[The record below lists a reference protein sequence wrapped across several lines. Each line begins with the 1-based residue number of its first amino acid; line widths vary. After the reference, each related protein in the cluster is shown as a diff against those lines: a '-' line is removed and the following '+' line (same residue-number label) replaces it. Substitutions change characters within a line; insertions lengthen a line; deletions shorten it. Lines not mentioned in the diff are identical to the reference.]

1 MTGWLLRRI
10 AQAAVVVF
18 LMTLIVFVGLH
29 AIGNPVDILI
39 GQDVD
44 QVDRARIIAELGL
57 DKPLWQQYL
66 GFLNG
71 ALHGNLGNSFVYNI
85 PAVELVIQRLP
96 ATFELAIA
104 AMLLAVLIG
113 LPLGLLAGLYPDS
126 RYSKLIMAGS
136 IVGFAAHLLDRV
148 DAHHDLQR
156 VAGLAAGQRPRA
168 DGGVAGLPMVLA
180 DRRRLA
186 SPDPAGLQPVA
197 VQDLAGHPPDARR
210 RARRAAAG
218 LRQVRPRQGPV
229 AGSRGGRA
237 RAAQHHDP
245 AGDGAGPEL
254 GSTIAFAVVTES
266 IFAWPGAGKLIL
278 DSLNALDRPVIV
290 AYLIVVVCL
299 FVTLNLIVD
308 ILYKVLD
315 PRVRGWRPRHER
327 GIDPTPTPALRRE
340 SPGAATW
347 PSSCRPRPLSSAWS
361 YRCC

>member
-1 MTGWLLRRI
+1 MTGWLLRRS
-10 AQAAVVVF
+10 AQAAVVVL

-44 QVDRARIIAELGL
+44 QIDRARIIAELGL

-71 ALHGNLGNSFVYNI
+71 ALHGKLGNSFVYNI
-85 PAVELVIQRLP
+85 PAIELVIERLP
-96 ATFELAIA
+96 ATLELAITA
-104 AMLLAVLIG
+104 LLLAVVIG

-126 RYSKLIMAGS
+126 RCSQLVMAGS
-136 IVGFAAHLLDRV
+136 IVGFSLPTFWVALLLIMSFSVSLGWLPASGRGQTVQFLGLSWSWLTVDGWRHLILPALNLSLFKISLVIRLTRAGVREVIPLDFV
-148 DAHHDLQR
+148 KF
-156 VAGLAAGQRPRA
+156 
-168 DGGVAGLPMVLA
+168 
-180 DRRRLA
+180 
-186 SPDPAGLQPVA
+186 
-197 VQDLAGHPPDARR
+197 
-210 RARRAAAG
+210 
-218 LRQVRPRQGPV
+218 
-229 AGSRGGRA
+229 A
-237 RAAQHHDP
+237 RAKGLSPFRVVCVHVLRNTMIALVTVL
-245 AGDGAGPEL
+245 GLEL

-315 PRVRGWRPRHER
+315 PRVR
-327 GIDPTPTPALRRE
+327 LE
-340 SPGAATW
+340 SWA
-347 PSSCRPRPLSSAWS
+347 
-361 YRCC
+361 

>member
-71 ALHGNLGNSFVYNI
+71 ALHGNLGNNFVYNI

-136 IVGFAAHLLDRV
+136 IVGFSLPTFWIALMLIMTFSVSLGWLPASGR
-148 DAHHDLQR
+148 
-156 VAGLAAGQRPRA
+156 GQRWSCW
-168 DGGVAGLPMVLA
+168 
-180 DRRRLA
+180 A
-186 SPDPAGLQPVA
+186 SN
-197 VQDLAGHPPDARR
+197 
-210 RARRAAAG
+210 
-218 LRQVRPRQGPV
+218 GP
-229 AGSRGGRA
+229 G
-237 RAAQHHDP
+237 
-245 AGDGAGPEL
+245 
-254 GSTIAFAVVTES
+254 
-266 IFAWPGAGKLIL
+266 
-278 DSLNALDRPVIV
+278 
-290 AYLIVVVCL
+290 
-299 FVTLNLIVD
+299 
-308 ILYKVLD
+308 
-315 PRVRGWRPRHER
+315 
-327 GIDPTPTPALRRE
+327 
-340 SPGAATW
+340 
-347 PSSCRPRPLSSAWS
+347 
-361 YRCC
+361 